1 MRIGGRFGE
10 PCYYPFVTGLEGF
23 PFIFEVVKEES
34 ETVNFGGN
42 WHSDTAYL
50 PQPPL
55 ATLLY
60 ALEVPKHGGDTLFTS
75 TRAAYDALSDGM
87 RAMVDKLVGV
97 NSAALKAGGGRSKMH
112 STIGSMKVHDTD
124 SAEQYESE
132 HPAARTHPD
141 TGRKAL
147 YISRSHTIR
156 FKDMSEEESRPLVD
170 FLQAHQTRPEFT
182 CRVRW
187 QPGTLTIWDNRC
199 TPAQRGERLS
209 RPAPPHAAPDRR
221 RPETRLAFV
230 GPGRKRHAVR
240 EFIAR
245 GRQRFDGAG
254 RGALLGPARP
264 IHIYER
270 RQRGSGRRVLHEAAI
285 RLARLARHRADALA
299 ADEHRVAKHVR
310 GLRDG
315 LRNDVVLAH
324 GKAPALDRRYRHF
337 FPLQ

>member
-1 MRIGGRFGE
+1 MIIEPLAGALGAEVRGVNLTTLDEGGWREMRDAFLKYSVLAIRDQKIEPEDLMRIGGRFGE
-10 PCYYPFVTGLEGF
+10 PCHYPFVTGLKDF

-50 PQPPL
+50 SQPPL

-97 NSAALKAGGGRSKMH
+97 NSAGLKAGGGRSKMH

-124 SAEQYESE
+124 NADQYEAE

-141 TGRKAL
+141 TGRRAL
-147 YISRSHTIR
+147 YVSRSHTIR
-156 FKDMSEEESRPLVD
+156 FKDMSEEESRPLID
-170 FLQAHQTRPEFT
+170 FLQAHQSRPEFT

-199 TPAQRGERLS
+199 TQHSAVNDYHGQ
-209 RPAPPHAAPDRR
+209 RR
-221 RPETRLAFV
+221 RMRRLTV
-230 GPGRKRHAVR
+230 G
-240 EFIAR
+240 
-245 GRQRFDGAG
+245 
-254 RGALLGPARP
+254 
-264 IHIYER
+264 
-270 RQRGSGRRVLHEAAI
+270 
-285 RLARLARHRADALA
+285 
-299 ADEHRVAKHVR
+299 
-310 GLRDG
+310 
-315 LRNDVVLAH
+315 AH
-324 GKAPALDRRYRHF
+324 TPR
-337 FPLQ
+337 

>member
-1 MRIGGRFGE
+1 MIIEPLAGALGAEVRGVNLTTLDDRGWRELHDAFLKHSVLAIRDQKIEPEDLMRIGGRFGE
-10 PCYYPFVTGLEGF
+10 PCYYPFVTGLKDF

-60 ALEVPKHGGDTLFTS
+60 ALEVPKQGGDTLFTS
-75 TRAAYDALSDGM
+75 TRAAYDALSEGM

-124 SAEQYESE
+124 SADQYESE
-132 HPAARTHPD
+132 HPAARRHPD

-147 YISRSHTIR
+147 YVSRSHTIR
-156 FKDMSEEESRPLVD
+156 FKDMSEEESRPLID

-199 TPAQRGERLS
+199 TQHSAVNDYHGQ
-209 RPAPPHAAPDRR
+209 RR
-221 RPETRLAFV
+221 RMQRLTV
-230 GPGRKRHAVR
+230 GAQTPG
-240 EFIAR
+240 
-245 GRQRFDGAG
+245 
-254 RGALLGPARP
+254 
-264 IHIYER
+264 
-270 RQRGSGRRVLHEAAI
+270 
-285 RLARLARHRADALA
+285 
-299 ADEHRVAKHVR
+299 
-310 GLRDG
+310 
-315 LRNDVVLAH
+315 
-324 GKAPALDRRYRHF
+324 
-337 FPLQ
+337 